1 MSEPA
6 IIAEGI
12 DLEFT
17 LYNSGLKQI
26 SRALLGPLGKMAF
39 GPARTFSALEEVD
52 FTLYKGEVMG
62 LIGNNGS
69 GKSTLL
75 QCMAGIYQ
83 PSRGVVR
90 TDTKPFL
97 LAGVGTGYSSGLT
110 GSENIILL
118 GTIIGMS
125 KEEVEDKIPELVAFA
140 ELEDWIDEPLKTY
153 SSGMNARLGMA
164 GIAYFRPNVLLI
176 DEVLGVGDP
185 SFKEKSKA
193 KIMEMVGEAS
203 TVMLASHSHNL
214 LIDICDRVVFLEKG
228 KIKAI
233 GDPRDVVDVY
243 YGRKEPHEVSPT
255 KRE

>member
-6 IIAEGI
+6 IIVEGI

-26 SRALLGPLGKMAF
+26 SRALLGPVGRMAF
-39 GPARTFSALEEVD
+39 GPARTFSALEGVD
-52 FTLYKGEVMG
+52 FTLHRGEVMG

-110 GSENIILL
+110 GRENIILL
-118 GTIIGMS
+118 GTIIGMGLS
-125 KEEVEDKIPELVAFA
+125 
-140 ELEDWIDEPLKTY
+140 
-153 SSGMNARLGMA
+153 
-164 GIAYFRPNVLLI
+164 
-176 DEVLGVGDP
+176 
-185 SFKEKSKA
+185 
-193 KIMEMVGEAS
+193 
-203 TVMLASHSHNL
+203 
-214 LIDICDRVVFLEKG
+214 C
-228 KIKAI
+228 
-233 GDPRDVVDVY
+233 
-243 YGRKEPHEVSPT
+243 
-255 KRE
+255 

>member
-1 MSEPA
+1 MSEPS
-6 IIAEGI
+6 IIVDRI

-17 LYNSGLKQI
+17 MYDSGVRQI
-26 SRALLGPLGKMAF
+26 ARALLGPIGRLAF
-39 GPARTFSALEEVD
+39 GAKRTFTALHDID
-52 FTLYKGEVMG
+52 FTLHRGEVLG

-83 PSRGVVR
+83 PSKGLVR
-90 TDTKPFL
+90 SEAKPYL

-110 GSENIILL
+110 GRENIVLL
-118 GTIIGMS
+118 GTIIGKS
-125 KEEVEDKIPELVAFA
+125 KSEVEAKIPELVEFA

-164 GIAYFRPNVLLI
+164 GIAYFRPDVLLI

-185 SFKEKSKA
+185 TFKDKSKA
-193 KIMEMVGEAS
+193 KIMEMVKEAS
-203 TVMLASHSHNL
+203 TVVLASHSHNL
-214 LIDICDRVVFLEKG
+214 LMDICDRIILLEKG
-228 KIKAI
+228 KVKAL
-233 GDPRDVVDVY
+233 GDPRDVIDVY
-243 YGRKEPHEVSPT
+243 YGRKTTSEVAPI

>member
-1 MSEPA
+1 MY
-6 IIAEGI
+6 
-12 DLEFT
+12 D
-17 LYNSGLKQI
+17 SGVKQI
-26 SRALLGPLGKMAF
+26 VRTVLGPLGRWAL
-39 GPARTFSALEEVD
+39 GGQRTFTALNCID
-52 FTLYKGEVMG
+52 FTLHKGEMIG

-83 PSRGVVR
+83 PSRGMVKSEA
-90 TDTKPFL
+90 KPFL

-110 GSENIILL
+110 GRENIVLL
-118 GTIIGMS
+118 GTIIG
-125 KEEVEDKIPELVAFA
+125 KGKDEVEEKIPELVEFA

-164 GIAYFRPNVLLI
+164 GIAYFRPDVLLI

-193 KIMEMVGEAS
+193 KIMEMVRGATS
-203 TVMLASHSHNL
+203 VVMASHSHNL
-214 LIDICDRVVFLEKG
+214 LIDICDRIIFLEKG
-228 KIKAI
+228 RIKAL
-233 GDPRDVVDVY
+233 GDPRDVIDVY
-243 YGRKEPHEVSPT
+243 YGRKQPNEVAPI